1 MNNLRMIGLA
11 ILLVVSGCG
20 KKDEGADGQP
30 KAVNEPP
37 TSSARANVDFGGV
50 EHVSVTAK
58 GYGKTLSQAVDDA
71 LKRAIEQ
78 VNGKRVSA
86 SSQSGSLSYDLRVGE
101 DSVEIEESALAEIV
115 SSKTDGAVTEFKIV
129 SQKQITRPVQT
140 SKTEYSFSDEG
151 GNSSYESSS
160 KDSASASSSASSA
173 SAKASAS
180 SSSSVSASANRGAV
194 NESYKSSST
203 RNETVWEVEVTA
215 KVAKYRESADAKRPR
230 IVIAPVRI
238 SQSTFIIGSSR
249 YDGEEL
255 GQLVAGKL
263 SDAIS
268 QTSRFTVLDRQYTDE
283 ISKEMDFIQSGMV
296 KNEDYARVGQMLA
309 TDLIVMPRIERFEYL
324 KSSRKM
330 RMVDRDIVSYSGGGT
345 ISVKVINAVTGQVV
359 LSESYSA
366 ELPSTPPTT
375 MSNGV
380 DGGKLMAI
388 LMDSITNELIRTM
401 LMKTF
406 PVSVV
411 SMSGTD
417 VVLNQGGQAVKLGAR
432 YSAVRLGQE
441 IVDPQTGQSLGKM
454 DSPCCTIEVIRI
466 GPNLSYG
473 RILDENFHFSGEFK
487 PGMIEL
493 RESVLEQKSSN
504 QGNSSQSLG
513 RREQAKKPVS
523 GSTARPSAPAPASQP
538 DDDW

>member
-11 ILLVVSGCG
+11 MIFAVAGCG
-20 KKDEGADGQP
+20 KKNEGADGQS
-30 KAVNEPP
+30 KAENRPP

-50 EHVSVTAK
+50 EHVSVKTK

-78 VNGKRVSA
+78 VNGKRINA
-86 SSQSGSLSYDLRVGE
+86 SSEAGSLTYNLRVG
-101 DSVEIEESALAEIV
+101 DDFIEIQESALAEMV
-115 SSKTDGAVTEFKIV
+115 SSKTDGVVTEFKIV

-203 RNETVWEVEVTA
+203 RNETVWEVEITT

-230 IVIAPVRI
+230 IVIAPARI
-238 SQSTFIIGSSR
+238 SQSTFIVGSSR

-255 GQLVAGKL
+255 GRLVAGKL
-263 SDAIS
+263 SDAIT
-268 QTSRFTVLDRQYTDE
+268 QTNRFTVLDRQYTDE

-366 ELPSTPPTT
+366 ELPGTPPTT
-375 MSNGV
+375 MSNGI

-388 LMDSITNELIRTM
+388 LMDSITDELVRTM

-417 VVLNQGGQAVKLGAR
+417 VVLNQGGQGVKLGTR

-454 DSPCCTIEVIRI
+454 DSPCCTIEVTRI

-473 RILDENFHFSGEFK
+473 RILDENFRFSGEFK

-493 RESVLEQKSSN
+493 REVVGAVKSES
-504 QGNSSQSLG
+504 
-513 RREQAKKPVS
+513 EK
-523 GSTARPSAPAPASQP
+523 PASQQAQSQSAQGKRPAAKNSPTAPKPAAEP

>member
-1 MNNLRMIGLA
+1 MNIKWLVLI
-11 ILLVVSGCG
+11 ILFLTMPGC
-20 KKDEGADGQP
+20 KKDEKVVDA
-30 KAVNEPP
+30 ETPP
-37 TSSARANVDFGGV
+37 QSSARANVDFGGV
-50 EHVSVTAK
+50 EHVSITAK

-71 LKRAIEQ
+71 LKRGIEQ
-78 VNGKRVSA
+78 VNGKRVHA
-86 SSQSGSLSYDLRVGE
+86 STDSVNLTYDISVGG
-101 DSVEIEESALAEIV
+101 DSVEIEESALTEMV
-115 SSKTDGAVTEFKIV
+115 SSKTDGAVTEFKII

-151 GNSSYESSS
+151 GESSYSSSGNSSASAASAAA
-160 KDSASASSSASSA
+160 SASASASGSSSAS
-173 SAKASAS
+173 
-180 SSSSVSASANRGAV
+180 VSRGAV
-194 NESYKSSST
+194 KESFKNSST

-230 IVIAPVRI
+230 IVIAPARI
-238 SQSTFIIGSSR
+238 SQSTFIVGSSR
-249 YDGEEL
+249 YNGEEL
-255 GQLVAGKL
+255 GQLVAGRL
-263 SDAIS
+263 SDAIT

-324 KSSRKM
+324 RSSRKM
-330 RMVDRDIVSYSGGGT
+330 RMVDREIVSYSGGGT

-375 MSNGV
+375 MSKGI
-380 DGGKLMAI
+380 DGGKLMSI
-388 LMDSITNELIRTM
+388 LMDSITDELVRTM

-406 PVSVV
+406 PISVV

-417 VVLNQGGQAVKLGAR
+417 VVLNQGGQGVKLGAS
-432 YSAVRLGQE
+432 YSAVRLGQD
-441 IVDPQTGQSLGKM
+441 IIDPQTGQSLGKM
-454 DSPCCTIEVIRI
+454 DSPCCTIEVTRI

-473 RILDENFHFSGEFK
+473 RILDENFRFSGEFK

-493 RESVLEQKSSN
+493 REIVAGKKSSTQN
-504 QGNSSQSLG
+504 TAAQSAGASSQN
-513 RREQAKKPVS
+513 KKS
-523 GSTARPSAPAPASQP
+523 ASKSQTRPTAPAPAAQP